1 MPQEALAEK
10 FEEEDQKPEQQ
21 EDQEQQQKKPHLQ
34 VVPNKET
41 KHLSEEDRK
50 SMDKGSKGLREV
62 LAESDKIKDQAEDLL
77 GLAQKEQKISD
88 KEASDFKKQLVLN
101 QNKES
106 REQILGDIQNRIASV
121 GKTDRNRHEELAKQ
135 DPERVHLRQTYEA
148 LLKKHEHLLGKKQSD
163 EYMKWFDQQPQT
175 IENLEKQTVAFL
187 QSEVPPRREVFDELK
202 KTLGKYGVNNPLDI
216 PYIAQE
222 GLSERTKFLNN
233 IKEAEL
239 HFQQYGGLKE
249 QLYSQEAEN
258 AMMAKLCRAENP
270 QEQEHE
276 MQRMEFL
283 ENAENEGFMNL
294 KATVSSEKISQKS
307 MDGFLTHLQSLDTI
321 DKRFENLGKWEG
333 FIEDEAALK
342 GKLKE
347 VFDAEPKN
355 EEGFDLAYRTF
366 KDLDYVGKEKFIEE
380 QKQKRTKEKDTEK
393 ENKELSITAFKH
405 ACGQAKIKGTISEKT
420 EKNYHEWIDKNA
432 KDKPYKE
439 VKEFLDILT
448 SETPQEKYKN
458 LRAYEE
464 RRKKY
469 QEDVKRLHDISPQLS
484 EKELKKWE
492 DEYDELGWEKRENK
506 HDDLKKEIQKS
517 LDSRTKERFGKLDNK
532 TLKETKESSE
542 KEKSLAEKNKETAME
557 AIRSLMKLKAYG
569 TAMKRCASLLRD
581 NPDDK
586 PIQELFDEI
595 ADHADSAAITPDMD
609 KEEELNKRYSKVAE
623 KELIENTEMKEES
636 NALQA
641 ENIAFNLMKENIDR
655 HDRTPSA
662 KDRTKKEVLQETR
675 ADQDLNTLAEEYM
688 DDSGREKVLDK
699 KTLKSRDS
707 ITIDVDRPKTRLE
720 EQGFRK
726 KVQKEQDKMTRGG
739 SSVIEFRERN
749 TGRILEKEQSQKEH
763 EKREDALVTEMV
775 DDMVKI
781 LHPDGKATPE
791 QLKLARK
798 AALEKLRKKEETRIE
813 TISA

>member
-1 MPQEALAEK
+1 MPLESAAQK
-10 FEEEDQKPEQQ
+10 FEEEDLKPEQQ
-21 EDQEQQQKKPHLQ
+21 EDQEQQEKTSTLSSH
-34 VVPNKET
+34 NKEQ
-41 KHLSEEDRK
+41 KHLTEEDSK
-50 SMDKGSKGLREV
+50 AMDKGTKGLREIR
-62 LAESDKIKDQAEDLL
+62 AESDKIKDQAEELL
-77 GLAQKEQKISD
+77 NLAQKEQKISD
-88 KEASDFKKQLVLN
+88 KEAKDLKQQLVLN
-101 QNKES
+101 QNRES

-163 EYMKWFDQQPQT
+163 EYMKWFDEQPQT

-187 QSEVPPRREVFDELK
+187 QSELPPRREAFDELK
-202 KTLGKYGVNNPLDI
+202 KTLGKYGIASPLDI
-216 PYIAQE
+216 PYLAQE
-222 GLSERTKFLNN
+222 GLSERTEFLGN
-233 IKEAEL
+233 IKKTEL
-239 HFQQYGGLKE
+239 HFQQYGDLKE
-249 QLYSQEAEN
+249 QLYSQKAEN

-283 ENAENEGFMNL
+283 EKAENEGYTSL
-294 KATVSSEKISQKS
+294 KAAVSSERISQKS
-307 MDGFLTHLQSLDTI
+307 MDGFLVYLQSLDTI
-321 DKRFENLGKWEG
+321 DKRFKNLGEWEG
-333 FIEDEAALK
+333 FIENEAALT

-366 KDLDYVGKEKFIEE
+366 KDLDYDGKEKFIEE

-405 ACGQAKIKGTISEKT
+405 ACGQARTKKTISEKT
-420 EKNYHEWIDKNA
+420 EKNYCEWIDKNA
-432 KDKPYKE
+432 EKKPYKE

-448 SETPQEKYKN
+448 SETPQEKFKN
-458 LRAYEE
+458 LKAYEE

-469 QEDVKRLHDISPQLS
+469 QNDVRRLHDVSPQLS
-484 EKELKKWE
+484 DKELKKWE
-492 DEYDELGWEKRENK
+492 DEYDELGWEKREKK
-506 HDDLKKEIQKS
+506 HEDLKKEIQKS
-517 LDSRTKERFGKLDNK
+517 LDARTKERFGKLDNK
-532 TLKETKESSE
+532 TLKETKESDE
-542 KEKSLAEKNKETAME
+542 KEKSLADKNKETAME
-557 AIRSLMKLKAYG
+557 AIKSLMKLKAYG

-595 ADHADSAAITPDMD
+595 ADHADGAAITPDMD

-641 ENIAFNLMKENIDR
+641 ENIAFDLMKENIDR
-655 HDRTPSA
+655 HDRTKSA

-675 ADQDLNTLAEEYM
+675 ADQGLNALAEEYM
-688 DDSGREKVLDK
+688 QDSGKEKVLDK

-775 DDMVKI
+775 EDMVKI
-781 LHPDGKATPE
+781 LHPDGKATTE

-813 TISA
+813 NIAA